1 MAQFVYIAKNANGK
15 KIKGYIEA
23 ASLQEAHTLLEAK
36 GIYPLTVKAAKKRN
50 INISLESLFPSVK
63 SEELIIFTEQFSTLI
78 SSGLSILD
86 ALDGL
91 SEQTENKY
99 FQKVITEIRNDIE
112 QGSSLRNAFAKHS
125 KVFPPIYINLLEV
138 GERSGT
144 LDIVLKGIANY
155 LEREQEIKRK
165 ISAAFAYPKFVISVV
180 TAVVIFLLVYIL
192 PKFVTIYGQANEKLP
207 EPTIILL
214 NVSHFL
220 THDYLW
226 IIAVTVIIYAGYKLI
241 YATKKGRYYID
252 KAKVSMPLFGKITK
266 LGALSRFVHSFA
278 LILRSGIDIV
288 SAIETASKV
297 TDNSFYISEFNMVK
311 QKIESGESFSEA
323 LREHPAFPK
332 IMAQMASVGE
342 KSGKLDDLLDK
353 LGELWDRNIDHQLKN
368 MSAKIEP
375 TMIIILGV
383 IVGFVAL
390 AMYLPMF
397 GLPGAYRKTL

>member
-1 MAQFVYIAKNANGK
+1 MAQFIYIAKDVNGK
-15 KIKGYIEA
+15 RIKGYIEA

-36 GIYPLTVKAAKKRN
+36 GIYPLTVKATKRRN

-78 SSGLSILD
+78 SSGLPILD

-99 FQKVITEIRNDIE
+99 FQKVITQIRNDID

-214 NVSHFL
+214 NFSHFL

-226 IIAVTVIIYAGYKLI
+226 IIAVTIILYAGYRLI

-266 LGALSRFVHSFA
+266 FGSLSRFVHSFS

-323 LREHPAFPK
+323 LREHSAFPK
-332 IMAQMASVGE
+332 IMAQMAAVGE

-397 GLPGAYRKTL
+397 GLPGAYKKTL

>member
-1 MAQFVYIAKNANGK
+1 MAQFAYIAKDTNGK

-23 ASLQEAHTLLEAK
+23 GSKQEAHTLLELK
-36 GIYPLTVKAAKKRN
+36 GIYPLTIKPTKRHN
-50 INISLESLFPSVK
+50 LNISLESLFPSVK
-63 SEELIIFTEQFSTLI
+63 SEDLIIFTEQFSTLI

-99 FQKVITEIRNDIE
+99 FKKVIEQIRDDIN

-192 PKFVTIYGQANEKLP
+192 PKFVIIYGQANEKLP
-207 EPTIILL
+207 EPTVILL
-214 NVSHFL
+214 NFSHFL

-226 IIAVTVIIYAGYKLI
+226 IIGVTVIIYGGYKLI

-252 KAKVSMPLFGKITK
+252 KAKIRIPLFGKITK
-266 LGALSRFVHSFA
+266 LGALSRFVHSFS

-297 TDNSFYISEFNMVK
+297 TDNSFYISEFNIIK

-323 LREHPAFPK
+323 LRERSTFPK
-332 IMAQMASVGE
+332 IMAQMAAVGE